1 MKAYKISDLKGYCEY
16 STIVF
21 AETSGKAKAIAITT
35 DAFNDYEF
43 TEISARRVPKLDKY
57 YRGLDEM
64 DWFDPNDRVALVR
77 EANFSCSY
85 EIDIDLRCEDCPA
98 KQWCDRYEDKEWNEH
113 CEAEAILDSCYN
125 HWFWGDQS

>member
-1 MKAYKISDLKGYCEY
+1 MKAYIITDLQGYTDY
-16 STIVF
+16 STVVF

-77 EANFSCSY
+77 EANFYCSY
-85 EIDIDLRCEDCPA
+85 EYELADCECESCPA
-98 KQWCDRYEDKEWNEH
+98 KQWCDR
-113 CEAEAILDSCYN
+113 AEVEIP
-125 HWFWGDQS
+125 

>member
-1 MKAYKISDLKGYCEY
+1 MKAYIITDLKGYADY
-16 STIVF
+16 STVVF

-77 EANFSCSY
+77 DANFSCSY
-85 EIDIDLRCEDCPA
+85 EYELTDCECESCPA
-98 KQWCDRYEDKEWNEH
+98 KQWCDR
-113 CEAEAILDSCYN
+113 CEVTE
-125 HWFWGDQS
+125 

>member
-1 MKAYKISDLKGYCEY
+1 MVSEADGKVTMKAYKISDLKGYADY
-16 STIVF
+16 STVVF

-64 DWFDPNDRVALVR
+64 DWFDDADRIALVR
-77 EANFSCSY
+77 DAGYSCDP
-85 EIDIDLRCEDCPA
+85 EWWEGEDCTRCPA
-98 KQWCDRYEDKEWNEH
+98 KQWCERYGVE
-113 CEAEAILDSCYN
+113 Y
-125 HWFWGDQS
+125 